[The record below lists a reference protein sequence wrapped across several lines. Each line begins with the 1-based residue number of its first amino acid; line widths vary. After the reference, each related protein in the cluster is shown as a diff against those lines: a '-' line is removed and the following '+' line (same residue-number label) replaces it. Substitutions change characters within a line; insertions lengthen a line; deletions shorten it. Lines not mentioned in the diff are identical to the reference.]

1 MDYIKRFFKFIRFK
15 RLFRYYLVGIF
26 FLIWI
31 SFLDINNLLTHKKLN
46 ESINELKNAK
56 SYYKNEIKKDSLSLY
71 KLTED
76 STYIEKFARENYFF
90 KKKGEDIFIIE
101 KRKDE

>member
-1 MDYIKRFFKFIRFK
+1 MNYIKRFFKLIKFK
-15 RLFRYYLVGIF
+15 RFFRYYLVGMF

-46 ESINELKNAK
+46 NSINELKNAK
-56 SYYKNEIKKDSLSLY
+56 SYYKDEIKKDSLSLY

-90 KKKGEDIFIIE
+90 KKKGEDVFIIE
-101 KRKDE
+101 KKKR

>member
-1 MDYIKRFFKFIRFK
+1 MDYIKRFFKLIKFK
-15 RLFRYYLVGIF
+15 RFFRYYLVGMF

-46 ESINELKNAK
+46 NSINELKNAK
-56 SYYKNEIKKDSLSLY
+56 SYYKDEIKKDSLSLY

-76 STYIEKFARENYFF
+76 STYIEKFARENYLVFHI
-90 KKKGEDIFIIE
+90 IFQ
-101 KRKDE
+101 KS